1 MLAPILGLLFLLN
14 PAQALTLPLYNAS
27 GAEFTLRQR
36 PVITSFKTYASGGQH
51 GSVEATPANPFGDA
65 SFPDAIF
72 VETLEIGTPPRK
84 INLQMDTGSWQL

>member
-1 MLAPILGLLFLLN
+1 MLASILGLPFLLN
-14 PAQALTLPLYNAS
+14 SAQALTLPLYNAS

-36 PVITSFKTYASGGQH
+36 PVITGFKTYASGGQR
-51 GSVEATPANPFGDA
+51 GSIDAKPANPFGDA